1 MSALSPP
8 GRDVLAVTV
17 GVGGVRAR
25 RTGTTDA
32 ADSFV
37 EVPDASVDPGG
48 PADAAALVA
57 AVAGLTARGGH
68 PPEAVSWAVHPGW
81 RGGPAA
87 DLLAAVRAVGADRA
101 VVVDEGYAAHVG
113 AFGGVL
119 PGICLSLGATASA
132 LVTDLG
138 DRWHL
143 LDGWPVPLG
152 GRGSGAWIGA
162 QGLAAALRHRDGVPD
177 GSGRLL
183 AAARAE
189 FGDEQGW
196 PALLAEQGDVV
207 LTRFAPVVC
216 EVAVEDALARAVVT
230 AAGECLADLVVS
242 ARAILPDGP
251 VVAVGGLL
259 YLDGVRVALASALG
273 RRRLFVMP
281 ALGGALEGAR
291 LVGEHLLAGGVLAH
305 RPPYVVLGEQ
315 GRLPS

>member
-1 MSALSPP
+1 MSELTPP
-8 GRDVLAVTV
+8 ARDVLAVTV
-17 GVGGVRAR
+17 GTGGVRAR

-37 EVPDASVDPGG
+37 EVPDAAVDPGDLS
-48 PADAAALVA
+48 DAAALVA
-57 AVAGLTARGGH
+57 AVAVLTERGGR
-68 PPEAVSWAVHPGW
+68 PPEAVTWAVHPGW
-81 RGGPAA
+81 RGGPTL
-87 DLLAAVRAVGADRA
+87 DLLAALHAVGAQRT
-101 VVVDEGYAAHVG
+101 VVVDESYAAHVG

-119 PGICLSLGATASA
+119 PGICLNLGPTASA

-162 QGLAAALRHRDGVPD
+162 QGLAAALCHRDGVPD
-177 GSGRLL
+177 GSERLL
-183 AAARAE
+183 AAARVE
-189 FGDEQGW
+189 FGDERDW
-196 PALLAEQGDVV
+196 SRLLAEHGDLA

-216 EVAVEDALARAVVT
+216 EVAADDALARAIVT
-230 AAGECLADLVVS
+230 AAGEHLADLVES
-242 ARAILPDGP
+242 ARTVLPDGP

-273 RRRLFVMP
+273 RRRFFVMP

-291 LVGEHLLAGGVLAH
+291 LVGEHLLAGGVLPH
-305 RPPYVVLGEQ
+305 RPPYVVLDAQGE
-315 GRLPS
+315 LSS